1 MLDLRFI
8 RENPDLVRKAIQ
20 DKGDKADLDRLLAL
34 DVTRREIIGAVE
46 NARAQQ
52 NKVTQQIAE
61 MKKARQDATA
71 VIAEMRGLSDQ
82 IRSLDDK
89 LKGVEEEIY

>member
-61 MKKARQDATA
+61 MPSETLKL
-71 VIAEMRGLSDQ
+71 G
-82 IRSLDDK
+82 IRDGEQSP
-89 LKGVEEEIY
+89 GCGSNA